1 MARVHFSAGLRELT
15 GGQAEVDVEGSTV
28 RRIVAELDE
37 MFPGIGERLSE
48 ASSVAIDGEI
58 FTDAELEPGEGSAV
72 VRILVLFL
80 GG

>member
-1 MARVHFSAGLRELT
+1 MAQVHFSAGLRELT
-15 GGQAEVDVEGSTV
+15 GGLAQVEVQASNV
-28 RRIVAELDE
+28 RRLIAALDE

-58 FTDAELEPGEGSAV
+58 LTDAEFESVPDQAEIHFLD
-72 VRILVLFL
+72 ILQ

>member
-58 FTDAELEPGEGSAV
+58 FTDAELEPVEEHAEV
-72 VRILVLFL
+72 HFL
-80 GG
+80 EIFQGG

>member
-1 MARVHFSAGLRELT
+1 MAQVYFSAGLRDLT
-15 GGQAEVDVEGSTV
+15 GGVAQVDVQASNV
-28 RRIVAELDE
+28 RRLIAALDE

-58 FTDAELEPGEGSAV
+58 LTDAEYESVPDQAEVHFLD
-72 VRILVLFL
+72 ILQ